1 VHPVLSARHL
11 VDPQSV
17 IPAAVATI
25 QRVLGIGAYPDWVE
39 AKRWAFAKPLA
50 AEPADYWMDDADPI
64 GLAGDA
70 FAGGP
75 KVESAWLSG
84 HRLGAALAA
93 RLGA

>member
-1 VHPVLSARHL
+1 VLSARHL
-11 VDPQSV
+11 GDPQSV
-17 IPAAVATI
+17 IPAAIATI
-25 QRVLGIGAYPDWVE
+25 QRVLGIRAYPQWVE

-50 AEPADYWMDDADPI
+50 AEPAEFWMDDEAPI

-75 KVESAWLSG
+75 RIEAAWLSG
-84 HRLGAALAA
+84 HQLGAALAT